1 MSDSNGGG
9 AFFTGFVVGALVG
22 AAAALLWT
30 PQSGET
36 TRVQLRE
43 RGIELKTQLGD
54 KTVGVREQAEKL
66 TAELQERRKAGQAS
80 EASAETPEETEADEE
95 PSA

>member
-1 MSDSNGGG
+1 MSDSSGGG
-9 AFFTGFVVGALVG
+9 AFFTGFIVGSLVG

-43 RGIELKTQLGD
+43 RGIEIKTQLED
-54 KTVGVREQAEKL
+54 KTGEVREQAEKFA
-66 TAELQERRKAGQAS
+66 TELQERGKDAQAPQ
-80 EASAETPEETEADEE
+80 ENIETPGVEEADEDL
-95 PSA
+95 SA